1 MVWNNCWRNLI
12 QNAIDWCL
20 HNNHTHAQITVFH
33 SVHGVCYSSS
43 WASRC
48 PLRIPPK
55 DRLYWCF
62 FSSQKFLKGI
72 PKALGVIINTEK
84 EKLCMYFLMSPIL
97 HERFSWMFCLL
108 SSCDMELSS
117 LVGIQHLFSL
127 ARKNT
132 NAVWKERCL
141 VCSSDT

>member
-1 MVWNNCWRNLI
+1 MHKSQSFTVCMVS
-12 QNAIDWCL
+12 AIVPHGL
-20 HNNHTHAQITVFH
+20 
-33 SVHGVCYSSS
+33 HGV
-43 WASRC
+43 

-132 NAVWKERCL
+132 NAV
-141 VCSSDT
+141 